1 MKRLVRQFRPFVLVL
16 LLIEYLDELVFGIR
30 EAAWPL
36 IRDDLGLTY
45 TQVGLLLSVPGL
57 ISSFIEPFIGI
68 LGDVWQRRRLV
79 LYGGVAFT
87 LSLALT
93 AVSGRFEP
101 LLLSFILFYPAS
113 GAFVSLSQASL
124 MDTDPGRH
132 EQNMARW
139 VFAGSLGVVSG
150 PLALGAVVWLGI
162 GWRGGY
168 ALTAA
173 AALLLVFF
181 ARRFSFGSGLAH
193 SGEAPAAGLPAA
205 IRPALAAGFRQAF
218 GALRRKAVL
227 RWLVLLEFS
236 DMMLDIL
243 LGFLALYLVDV
254 VGVTPAQAGIGVGV
268 WLAVGLVGDFLL
280 IPLLERVR
288 GLDYLRVSVL
298 VELAL
303 FPVFLLVPAYWLKLV
318 LLGVLGLFN
327 AGWYSI
333 LKGNLYSELPGQS
346 GTVMA
351 LNNISG
357 LFGSLVPLGIG
368 ALAERFG
375 LGAAMWSLLLGPIA
389 LLVGIAGTIGKSGS
403 GTGENYAA

>member
-1 MKRLVRQFRPFVLVL
+1 MKPSLERLRPFVIVL
-16 LLIEYLDELVFGIR
+16 LLIEFLDELVFGIR

-36 IRDDLGLTY
+36 IRDDLALTY
-45 TQVGLLLSVPGL
+45 TQVGALLSIPGL
-57 ISSFIEPFIGI
+57 VSSFIEPFIGI

-79 LYGGVAFT
+79 LYGGAVFT

-93 AVSGRFEP
+93 AVSGRFEA
-101 LLLSFILFYPAS
+101 LLFSFILFYPAS

-139 VFAGSLGVVSG
+139 VFAGSLGVVAG
-150 PLALGAVVWLGI
+150 PLALGGAVLLGI

-168 ALTAA
+168 AVTAA
-173 AALLLVFF
+173 GALVLALV
-181 ARRFSFGSGLAH
+181 ARRFTFRTP
-193 SGEAPAAGLPAA
+193 GEGAGERAGA
-205 IRPALAAGFRQAF
+205 IWPALVVGFRDAF
-218 GALRRKAVL
+218 RALKRKEVL

-243 LGFLALYLVDV
+243 LGFLALYMVDV
-254 VGVTPAQAGIGVGV
+254 VGVSPAQAGIGVGV
-268 WLAVGLVGDFLL
+268 WLAVGLLGDFLL

-303 FPVFLLVPAYWLKLV
+303 FPVFLIVPSYGLKLV

-333 LKGNLYSELPGQS
+333 LKGNLYSELPGKS

-357 LFGSLVPLGIG
+357 LGGALIPLGIG

-375 LGAAMWSLLLGPIA
+375 LGTAMWSLLLGPIV
-389 LLVGIAGTIGKSGS
+389 LMVGIAGTIEKNSRRA
-403 GTGENYAA
+403 GENEEA